1 MPSTSTTPRS
11 TSSTADSVFFS
22 RQAQDQN
29 FSRRRPT
36 SSATRFLL
44 WAGGSIHLQL
54 LLLRRRQRQLSSISV
69 WASRQSQIFLGL
81 HCSSTATAAHP
92 KFLAAPCSSTK
103 LLRPPAWLDAS
114 EYREAPGPLGGCV
127 GFIGLAFP
135 PSTTMMLEEESA
147 VSRSCFLIHCVYPYT
162 PVPATRGLSA
172 AAR

>member
-1 MPSTSTTPRS
+1 MS
-11 TSSTADSVFFS
+11 TSSTAFWFFS

-44 WAGGSIHLQL
+44 RAGGSIHLQL
-54 LLLRRRQRQLSSISV
+54 LLLRRRQRHQILSSISDSV
-69 WASRQSQIFLGL
+69 WASRRLGSQSFLGL
-81 HCSSTATAAHP
+81 HCSSTAAAAYP

-135 PSTTMMLEEESA
+135 PSTTMMLEEESS